1 MFLRTCHSGP
11 LKIRISKQN
20 YPKYIYI
27 YSRNI
32 SFKYGGNGFFSK
44 KNVEKYAR
52 VKMHKYSYSMYFLR
66 FAGLSF
72 LYHHTC
78 KSAMGD
84 VDGGN

>member
-1 MFLRTCHSGP
+1 
-11 LKIRISKQN
+11 
-20 YPKYIYI
+20 
-27 YSRNI
+27 
-32 SFKYGGNGFFSK
+32 
-44 KNVEKYAR
+44 
-52 VKMHKYSYSMYFLR
+52 MHKYSYSMYFLR